1 MVVGAIEDDG
11 LMRVLVTG
19 STGQLGIDVV
29 ARLDVDHEVT
39 PLPHGQL
46 DISDSTAVRDAMHAI
61 GPEVIVNCAAW
72 TAVDEC
78 EADPERAFRVNATGP
93 RNLRDAARANG
104 ARIVHISTDYVF
116 DGTKATP
123 YHEGDTPNPQSVYG
137 QSKLA
142 GERALG
148 PEDTIVRTSWIVGPN
163 GRNMLQTILSLL
175 ERGGI
180 LRFVDDQRGCPTFT
194 GDLARATSWFV
205 EDHLPGLF
213 HVTNAQPVSW
223 YEFARSVASTA
234 GWDAE
239 RVQPI
244 RTIDLAPP
252 RPALRPANSVLE
264 NRALAAAGLTSLR
277 GYREA
282 LEELLSGQ
290 RLMGAH

>member
-1 MVVGAIEDDG
+1 MPLNAATRHVAAAAATAGAE
-11 LMRVLVTG
+11 L
-19 STGQLGIDVV
+19 
-29 ARLDVDHEVT
+29 
-39 PLPHGQL
+39 
-46 DISDSTAVRDAMHAI
+46 
-61 GPEVIVNCAAW
+61 
-72 TAVDEC
+72 
-78 EADPERAFRVNATGP
+78 
-93 RNLRDAARANG
+93 
-104 ARIVHISTDYVF
+104 VHISTDYVF
-116 DGTKATP
+116 DGKLDRP
-123 YHEGDTPNPQSVYG
+123 YREWDEPNPASVYG
-137 QSKLA
+137 ASKLA
-142 GERALG
+142 GEREAG
-148 PEDTIVRTSWIVGPN
+148 PDATVIRTSWVCGAN
-163 GRNMLQTILSLL
+163 GNNMVKTILRLVEEHSSLS
-175 ERGGI
+175 
-180 LRFVDDQRGCPTFT
+180 FVDDQRGCPTFT